1 LVRRALEGA
10 RITEGRFDP
19 TVLGAVIRA
28 GYDRSFELLG
38 DDTADGESALGLGY
52 EGIEVDEGASTIR
65 LPEGVGF
72 DPGGIG
78 KGYAADLLVAELL
91 SNGAAGACANVG
103 GDLRVEGESPDG
115 GGWTIGIEHPFHQT
129 GRRAPTVSLESGAV

>member
-1 LVRRALEGA
+1 MAAERRFRAMGSDVHVIVVGGPPRLAETARPFVDDLERRWSRFIPTSEVSLLNQLAGQRVRVSGPTIALVRRALEGA

-65 LPEGVGF
+65 LPEGV
-72 DPGGIG
+72 
-78 KGYAADLLVAELL
+78 
-91 SNGAAGACANVG
+91 
-103 GDLRVEGESPDG
+103 
-115 GGWTIGIEHPFHQT
+115 
-129 GRRAPTVSLESGAV
+129 